1 MYKVISILDKFSL
14 KYEGV
19 GGGGGGVRGGG
30 GSNCP
35 PPPGKL
41 SSKSPVLLGLIVTVS
56 VEK

>member
-1 MYKVISILDKFSL
+1 MYKVISKLDKFSL

-19 GGGGGGVRGGG
+19 GGGGGVGGVKLT
-30 GSNCP
+30 S